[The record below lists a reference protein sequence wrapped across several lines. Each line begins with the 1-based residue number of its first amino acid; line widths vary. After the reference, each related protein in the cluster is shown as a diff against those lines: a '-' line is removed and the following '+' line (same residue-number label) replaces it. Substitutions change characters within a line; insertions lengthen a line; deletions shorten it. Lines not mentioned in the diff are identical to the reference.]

1 MTKFAHAR
9 ITSQGTARL
18 VVAGIGLVL
27 AAGAAQA
34 ADPNGTWVRPSTGT
48 QVNFYSCGAGLCAKI
63 VAVKDQA
70 KKGTVGT
77 VIMSG
82 AKKTGD
88 NKWEGS
94 LLNTDNGNT
103 YSGVVTLEGGGLSL
117 KGCALG
123 GIVCTGETW
132 QRVK

>member
-1 MTKFAHAR
+1 MKNC
-9 ITSQGTARL
+9 
-18 VVAGIGLVL
+18 VVAAL
-27 AAGAAQA
+27 AAVGLFVAAGTAQA
-34 ADPNGTWVRPSTGT
+34 ADPYGTWVRPSTGT
-48 QVNFYSCGAGLCAKI
+48 QVSFYNCGGNLCAKI
-63 VAVKDQA
+63 VGVKDAA
-70 KKGTVGT
+70 KKATVGT

-88 NKWEGS
+88 NKWEGN

-103 YSGVVTLEGGGLSL
+103 YSGYVQLEGGGLTL

-123 GIVCTGETW
+123 GLACSGETW

>member
-1 MTKFAHAR
+1 MTIDIRSAIGGQHLASGL
-9 ITSQGTARL
+9 IL
-18 VVAGIGLVL
+18 GLVL
-27 AAGAAQA
+27 AATPAYA
-34 ADPNGTWVRPSTGT
+34 ADPSGTWVRPSTGT

-63 VAVKDQA
+63 VAVKDAA

-77 VIMSG
+77 VIMNG

-103 YSGVVTLEGGGLSL
+103 YAGHVTLVGGGLKL
-117 KGCALG
+117 EGCALG